1 MGNEHQVG
9 GTPRSAEETLDKT
22 GRQTPQ
28 QEAITRREGGGEESG
43 LTDAQR
49 NAQWSQ
55 AGGEPGRAP
64 VATGGSSQGKS
75 DQDDGRPG
83 HAGAKVADG
92 LTRPERDA
100 ASRGDGPAR

>member
-28 QEAITRREGGGEESG
+28 QAALTRREGGGEESG
-43 LTDAQR
+43 VSDAER
-49 NAQWSQ
+49 NADWSK

-64 VATGGSSQGKS
+64 VAVGGSSQGRS
-75 DQDDGRPG
+75 DQNASHPG
-83 HAGAKVADG
+83 GVGAKVADG
-92 LTRPERDA
+92 LTRPERDEA
-100 ASRGDGPAR
+100 ERGNDSSR